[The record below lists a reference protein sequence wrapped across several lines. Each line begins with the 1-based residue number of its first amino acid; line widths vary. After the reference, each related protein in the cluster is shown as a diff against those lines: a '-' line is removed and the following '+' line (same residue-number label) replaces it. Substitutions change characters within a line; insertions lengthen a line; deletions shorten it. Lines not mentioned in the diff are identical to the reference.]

1 MGGRDH
7 SMRVMRNR
15 KLVTMPVNARS
26 QLTSTSRNTL
36 SRRAMLRSATV
47 TTLSLAGGA
56 RMHSTSAQTPT
67 ANSALSDLQQRLT
80 GQLLV
85 PADDAFLVTNIPVNR
100 RYEDVVPT
108 AIARCA
114 DEADVIAC
122 VQWCVEHGVDPVVR
136 GGGHSY
142 AGYSTTSGLLI
153 DLRDLDEVTVDSTSG
168 TVTAGGGSTNA
179 HILAA
184 LYEGPHF
191 LPSGICP
198 TVGIGGLTLGG
209 GIGYNTRWAGLTCDH
224 LQQTRLV
231 SAQGEQLKVSASE
244 HSDLFWALQGG
255 AGGSFGANTSF
266 TFDLVEAPTE
276 PVTNFW
282 ITWRGADAAGLV
294 IRAFQVVMQ
303 QAPPEFGAT
312 LVVIPMDPRDS
323 GRRRAIDVSLQ
334 GHFIGSASDLQD
346 LIAPILAVKTPPVE
360 QAIAEMPFWE
370 SQRRLLEPE
379 AEAHAF
385 TDLSRYANAP
395 LPDDVIQQIVDRLV
409 DCPHRTDE
417 AHGLL
422 TLFGWIGG
430 ILTETAR
437 DATAYVH
444 RDMTA
449 LWRPGAVWSPDAPPS
464 VSEELND
471 WTQELVSLIA
481 PHTPNESYQNFPNR
495 AIADWQE
502 QYYAENFPRLVKVKA
517 DYDPEDVFHNAQSI
531 PVSLTSS
538 S

>member
-1 MGGRDH
+1 
-7 SMRVMRNR
+7 
-15 KLVTMPVNARS
+15 MPGDDTFLATNA
-26 QLTSTSRNTL
+26 
-36 SRRAMLRSATV
+36 
-47 TTLSLAGGA
+47 
-56 RMHSTSAQTPT
+56 P
-67 ANSALSDLQQRLT
+67 ANLHYQ
-80 GQLLV
+80 
-85 PADDAFLVTNIPVNR
+85 
-100 RYEDVVPT
+100 DVVPT

-122 VQWCVEHGVDPVVR
+122 VQWCDENGVDPVVR

-153 DLRDLDEVTVDSTSG
+153 DLRDLNDVTVDSTSG
-168 TVTAGGGSTNA
+168 TMTAAGGSTNA
-179 HILAA
+179 DIFAA
-184 LYEGPHF
+184 LNEEPYF
-191 LPSGICP
+191 LPGGICS

-231 SAQGEQLKVSASE
+231 SAHGESMTASSSE
-244 HSDLFWALQGG
+244 HSDLFWAMRGG

-266 TFDLVEAPTE
+266 TFDLVEVPTR

-294 IRAFQVVMQ
+294 IRAFQALMQ

-312 LVVIPMDPRDS
+312 VVVIPRDPREA

-334 GHFIGSASDLQD
+334 GHFIGSAGDLQD
-346 LIAPILAVKTPPVE
+346 LITPILGVKTPPVE
-360 QAIAEMPFWE
+360 QTIVEMPFWE
-370 SQRRLLEPE
+370 SQKRLLEPE
-379 AEAHAF
+379 ADAHAF
-385 TDLSRYANAP
+385 TDISRYANAP

-417 AHGLL
+417 ARGLL
-422 TLFGWIGG
+422 ALFGWVGG

-449 LWRPGAVWSPDAPPS
+449 LWRPGAIWSPDVTPS
-464 VSEELND
+464 VAEELNA
-471 WTQELVSLIA
+471 WTQEVASLIA

-495 AIADWQE
+495 TITDWQE
-502 QYYAENFPRLVKVKA
+502 QYYAENFPRLVNVKA
-517 DYDPEDVFHNAQSI
+517 DYDPGNVFRNAQSI
-531 PVSLTSS
+531 PVSLTI
-538 S
+538 